1 MGMNMKAR
9 SPHVVVVV
17 VVVVVVIEWFSVLS
31 CCPSIKI
38 LVSSSL

>member
-9 SPHVVVVV
+9 SPHVVVV